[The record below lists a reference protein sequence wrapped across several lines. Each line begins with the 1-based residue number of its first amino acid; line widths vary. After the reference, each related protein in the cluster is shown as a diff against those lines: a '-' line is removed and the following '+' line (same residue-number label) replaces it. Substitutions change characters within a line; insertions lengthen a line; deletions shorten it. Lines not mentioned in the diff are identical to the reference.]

1 MYGINEISMN
11 KFPSWILLV
20 AGLIPAA
27 LIITWGEMSEF
38 NINLWILPI
47 VNLPQVYLDYEQFLI
62 GLYYLVSPI
71 LILTFMRK
79 KSVFQRDNW
88 RFVFLVFS
96 TIFSYGILR
105 YLEFLYDTRWPPI
118 TDPFGNFYPLAFWS
132 LPLVSTAAAF
142 VFLSTRSERHQ
153 NMIQESRSFN
163 I

>member
-1 MYGINEISMN
+1 MN

-20 AGLIPAA
+20 ASLIPPA

-38 NINLWILPI
+38 NINLWFLPV
-47 VNLPQVYLDYEQFLI
+47 VNVPPGYLDYEEFLI
-62 GLYYLVSPI
+62 GLYYLVSPV

-79 KSVFQRDNW
+79 KSVFRADNW
-88 RFVFLVFS
+88 RFLFLVFS
-96 TIFSYGILR
+96 TIVSYGILR
-105 YLEFLYDTRWPPI
+105 YLEFLYDTRGPPI

-142 VFLSTRSERHQ
+142 IFLSTRSEQHQ
-153 NMIQESRSFN
+153 NIVQESRTSN